1 MKSIEK
7 LQRVVNAIRD
17 VRGQENEA
25 TVKFA
30 CNLINEFLID
40 NETTPKGKA
49 DLFDICKRT
58 EKWRL
63 AMTGVF
69 HDAEHEMAVATDK
82 YILVAT
88 KADYKPEFA
97 GKIVDKCGNEI
108 PAKFP
113 NWMSII
119 PSPEKERY
127 YYDTEITLD
136 ANVYRRA
143 LKEDKAWRKMQGT
156 KGSKYHTPIKLSEN
170 GYFSSADLLLLASL
184 FCGSLK
190 ANSPYEPLFY
200 RDDEKIVLV
209 MPMMGPEHGEDTS
222 SHTAFSLV
230 AENSSTNYQWHPLF

>member
-7 LQRVVNAIRD
+7 LQRVVNTIRD

-40 NETTPKGKA
+40 NETAPKGKA
-49 DLFDICKRT
+49 DLFAICKRT
-58 EKWRL
+58 ENQYL
-63 AMTGVF
+63 PLTGVF
-69 HDAEHEMAVATDK
+69 HDAEHEMAVSTDAH
-82 YILVAT
+82 ILVAT
-88 KADYKPEFA
+88 KADYNPELA
-97 GKIVDKCGNEI
+97 GKIVDKYGNEI

-113 NWMSII
+113 NWMRVI
-119 PSPEKERY
+119 PTPDKDRP
-127 YYDTEITLD
+127 YDTEITLD
-136 ANVYRRA
+136 ADVYRRA

-156 KGSKYHTPIKLSEN
+156 KGSKYPTPIKLSDA
-170 GYFSSADLLLLASL
+170 GHFASADLLLLASL

-190 ANSPYEPLFY
+190 ANNPLEPLFY

-209 MPMMGPEHGEDTS
+209 MPMVGLSHGEDTS

>member
-40 NETTPKGKA
+40 NETAPKGKA

-58 EKWRL
+58 DKFRP

-69 HDAEHEMAVATDK
+69 HDAEHEMAVATDAQ
-82 YILVAT
+82 ILVAT
-88 KADYKPEFA
+88 KADYNPEFA
-97 GKIVDKCGNEI
+97 GKIVDKYGNEI
-108 PAKFP
+108 PARFP

-119 PSPEKERY
+119 PSPEKQRY

-136 ANVYRRA
+136 TDVYRRA
-143 LKEDKAWRKMQGT
+143 LKEDKAWRKMQGA
-156 KGSKYHTPIKLSEN
+156 KGNKYLTPIKLSN
-170 GYFSSADLLLLASL
+170 VGHFASADLLLLASL

-190 ANSPYEPLFY
+190 ANSPYESLFY

-209 MPMMGPEHGEDTS
+209 MPMIRPEHGEDAS
-222 SHTAFSLV
+222 AYTAFSLV

>member
-7 LQRVVNAIRD
+7 LQRVINAIRD

-40 NETTPKGKA
+40 NETAPKGKA
-49 DLFDICKRT
+49 DLFAICKRT
-58 EKWRL
+58 EKNRL
-63 AMTGVF
+63 PLTGVF
-69 HDAEHEMAVATDK
+69 HDAEHEMAVSTDAH
-82 YILVAT
+82 ILVAT
-88 KADYKPEFA
+88 KADYNPEFA
-97 GKIVDKCGNEI
+97 GKIVDKYGNEI
-108 PAKFP
+108 KGKFP
-113 NWMSII
+113 NWIRVI
-119 PSPEKERY
+119 PTPDKDRPYST
-127 YYDTEITLD
+127 DIALD

-143 LKEDKAWRKMQGT
+143 LKEDKAWRKMQGA
-156 KGSKYHTPIKLSEN
+156 KGSKYLTPIKMSDA
-170 GYFSSADLLLLASL
+170 GHFASADLLLFASL

-209 MPMMGPEHGEDTS
+209 MPMMRPEHGEDTR